1 MRDPDQVAYND
12 ECAWATAFWFW
23 KTNVGSR
30 FDVKNGCFGAS
41 TMAINGGLECN
52 GPYQDKARK
61 RFEIYKICMR
71 QFGLNE
77 IPIENG
83 CYN

>member
-1 MRDPDQVAYND
+1 MSQND
-12 ECAWATAFWFW
+12 EYAWATAFWFW

-30 FDVKNGCFGAS
+30 AEVKKGYFGSS

-52 GPYQDKARK
+52 GPYKAKATK
-61 RFEIYKICMR
+61 RFNVYKIVLEK
-71 QFGLNE
+71 FNVNE
-77 IPIENG
+77 NPIENG